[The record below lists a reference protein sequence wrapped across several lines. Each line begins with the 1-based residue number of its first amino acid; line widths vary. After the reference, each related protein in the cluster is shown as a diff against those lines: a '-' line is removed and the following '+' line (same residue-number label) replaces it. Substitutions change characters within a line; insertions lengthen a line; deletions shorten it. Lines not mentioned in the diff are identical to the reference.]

1 MRIQLHIR
9 SEERFQFS
17 ISFHHAI
24 LDGWSVAV
32 LLTELFQQ
40 YYYELGRISEKVGG
54 RGTASFRDYVAMER
68 AVIES
73 GEAKQY
79 WEKRLSDITVSEMP
93 RRQRVE
99 SKGEKGDENKEEA
112 QIAEVEISGEVSDGL
127 KRLARMAAVPIKTVL
142 LAAHLRV
149 MSLLSGQADVV
160 TGLVSNGRL
169 ETAGGERTLGL
180 FLNTLPYCQKMG
192 GGSWLSLVR
201 ETFENEKEMIPYRR
215 YPLSEMQR
223 DKKSGALFETAFNYI
238 HFHVYREVEK
248 LPGMEVINSRLFEQT
263 NFALVANFG
272 LEIETSKVEFSLE
285 YNAKELGEEQ
295 VKAIGGYYEKVLRMM
310 ASEPTGRYEEAR
322 LLSAE
327 EYHQQLV
334 EWNETAVEYP
344 VDKCIHQLFEEQVE
358 RTPDA
363 VAVVYEEE

>member
-1 MRIQLHIR
+1 
-9 SEERFQFS
+9 FS
-17 ISFHHAI
+17 LSCHHSI
-24 LDGWSVAV
+24 LDGWSVAS
-32 LLTELFQQ
+32 LLTELFQH
-40 YYYELGRISEKVGG
+40 YYYQLGKISDKDN
-54 RGTASFRDYVAMER
+54 RRQTAPFRDFVGLER
-68 AVIES
+68 TTIES
-73 GEAKQY
+73 EEAKQY
-79 WEKRLSDITVSEMP
+79 WKERLSDITITKLPVWH
-93 RRQRVE
+93 
-99 SKGEKGDENKEEA
+99 NA
-112 QIAEVEISGEVSDGL
+112 QTDRDNYSHQAQVAEVTISQEVSNGL

-149 MSLLSGQADVV
+149 MSLLSGQTDVV

-169 ETAGGERTLGL
+169 EAAGGERTLGL
-180 FLNTLPYCQKMG
+180 FLNTLAYCQKMS
-192 GGSWLSLVR
+192 GGSWLSLVK

-223 DKKSGALFETAFNYI
+223 DKKSGAIFETAFNYI

-263 NFALVANFG
+263 NFTLVANFG

-344 VDKCIHQLFEEQVE
+344 VDKCI
-358 RTPDA
+358 
-363 VAVVYEEE
+363 